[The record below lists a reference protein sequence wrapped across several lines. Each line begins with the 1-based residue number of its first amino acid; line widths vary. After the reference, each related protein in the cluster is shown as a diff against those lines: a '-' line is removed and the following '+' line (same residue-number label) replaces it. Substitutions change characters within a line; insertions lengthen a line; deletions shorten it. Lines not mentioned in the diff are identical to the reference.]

1 MFKAIKEEGKDTKGN
16 KITQIDTIMFQDDVT
31 ADQIQEMTE
40 EPDSEK
46 IAIT

>member
-1 MFKAIKEEGKDTKGN
+1 VFKAIKEEGKDTKGN